1 MWYMYTI
8 VMSCSI
14 VTNDE
19 MNIQFDKLIVTHEL
33 AIYMKIFTIM
43 KSMMLTSTLCFLL
56 HTYNAQRSYLTRS
69 KALTY

>member
-1 MWYMYTI
+1 MMWYRYAI
-8 VMSCSI
+8 VISCTI

-43 KSMMLTSTLCFLL
+43 KSIMFTSTLCFLYIL
-56 HTYNAQRSYLTRS
+56 TKDIHRVLQRNKKL
-69 KALTY
+69 

>member
-1 MWYMYTI
+1 MMWYRYAI
-8 VMSCSI
+8 VMSCTI

-43 KSMMLTSTLCFLL
+43 KSIMFTSTLCFL
-56 HTYNAQRSYLTRS
+56 
-69 KALTY
+69 